1 MSDRQCLYHPKDESR
16 KRQSC
21 RINRSGDGQH
31 MAEDCM
37 VRSETNRCVL
47 TDKRRVSRIAK
58 KKQNPVVSRAAKNLE
73 KREQAQAKRDA
84 TKLREQEVKLAYDNS
99 VEEAR
104 IKVEQTRLRLRKAFG
119 VRKNDQD
126 TPEIRRRINDMKDEV
141 RVSIYNQYKDEMK
154 DFSSLYTNL

>member
-1 MSDRQCLYHPKDESR
+1 
-16 KRQSC
+16 
-21 RINRSGDGQH
+21 

-37 VRSETNRCVL
+37 VRSTTNRCVL
-47 TDKRRVSRIAK
+47 TDKRRVSRIGK
-58 KKQNPVVSRAAKNLE
+58 KKQNPVVSRASKNLE

-84 TKLREQEVKLAYDNS
+84 AKLREQEVKLAYDNS

-104 IKVEQTRLRLRKAFG
+104 VKVEQTRLRLRKAFG